1 MTRKQPIK
9 APNSGPS
16 TFFPPAF
23 SAHLPEVETGEPSPS
38 PQSIHT
44 RETRRKM
51 PAWLVSKKG
60 FLQNSQLSSLPP
72 WVQVASQR
80 NSTPLFNSSITFVA
94 QDFYVNFNNTHGHLG
109 ISSGRKQLV
118 FFLYELQILLASF
131 GESSTVLNKMLL
143 NSSSRQQQESI
154 HRRE

>member
-9 APNSGPS
+9 APNSGPAS
-16 TFFPPAF
+16 LLSSPARAGNWRAF
-23 SAHLPEVETGEPSPS
+23 SLTPVHSYSGDA
-38 PQSIHT
+38 Q
-44 RETRRKM
+44 KN

-60 FLQNSQLSSLPP
+60 FLQNRQLSSLSP